1 MRGGRLQPEGSSG
14 AAPLGGS
21 GHPGAASG
29 IDGANGA
36 EGARRRPFF
45 RLENRRARQAEL
57 IASLNDVA
65 SAVSSTLS
73 VEDVLYTIVDRA
85 KRITNTE
92 KAILLL
98 TDEESHELDFETL
111 VVRGRMDQHQQEWW
125 EHQVIAS
132 APEAFANGTAMVE
145 NDQENDAWIV
155 YSPIRVQSRPIGL
168 LCAINSRSHKFSNEQ
183 VEFLSILS
191 AFAASAIE
199 NARLAEETRYVLL
212 ASERDRIAREMHDG
226 ISQSLFSIS
235 LGLELCKKLIA
246 RGESAAVLERLG
258 ELQLHLNESMA
269 ELRRFIYD
277 LRPMKLQE
285 LGVAGA
291 LDYWIREV
299 TAGRAVRGVLET
311 EGQRYPISPQIEAC
325 LYRVAKEAT
334 SNVVRHADARQ
345 FTVRLT
351 YLPDA
356 VAMSVVDDGRGFDT
370 ERVVDSGLPGSGM
383 GLRSIRERVRRENGQ
398 LTVDSTPG
406 AGTTIEVR
414 LPVGDES

>member
-1 MRGGRLQPEGSSG
+1 MRGGRLQPDGSFSG
-14 AAPLGGS
+14 APLGG
-21 GHPGAASG
+21 AAGGNAGGGS
-29 IDGANGA
+29 AS
-36 EGARRRPFF
+36 EGAHAGRRSLF
-45 RLENRRARQAEL
+45 RFESHRVRQAEL

-98 TDEESHELDFETL
+98 TEEQSDQLDFETL
-111 VVRGRMDQHQQEWW
+111 VVRGRLEQHPQEWW
-125 EHQVIAS
+125 ENQVVAT
-132 APEAFANGTAMVE
+132 APEAFANGTAMLE
-145 NDQENDAWIV
+145 TDQQTDAWIV

-183 VEFLSILS
+183 VEFLAILS

-199 NARLAEETRYVLL
+199 NARLAEESRYVLL

-235 LGLELCKKLIA
+235 LGLELCKKLLARDERIA
-246 RGESAAVLERLG
+246 VMERLA
-258 ELQLHLNESMA
+258 ELQVHLNDSMA

-277 LRPMKLQE
+277 LRPMKLAE

-291 LDYWIREV
+291 IDYWVREV
-299 TAGRAVRGVLET
+299 TAGRTVRGELEI
-311 EGQRYPISPQIEAC
+311 EGRPYSLTPGAEAC

-334 SNVVRHADARQ
+334 SNVVRHANARQ
-345 FTVRLT
+345 FTVRLS
-351 YLPDA
+351 YLPEYL
-356 VAMSVVDDGRGFDT
+356 VMSISDDGQGFDA
-370 ERVVDSGLPGSGM
+370 EQVIDADLPGSGM
-383 GLRSIRERVRRENGQ
+383 GLRSIRERVKRENGQ
-398 LTVDSTPG
+398 LSVVSSQG
-406 AGTTIEVR
+406 VGTTIEVR
-414 LPVGDES
+414 LPVGDQS

>member
-1 MRGGRLQPEGSSG
+1 VPPSGPGSANVSGTSAGQTSRRLPFLRFESRRG
-14 AAPLGGS
+14 
-21 GHPGAASG
+21 
-29 IDGANGA
+29 
-36 EGARRRPFF
+36 
-45 RLENRRARQAEL
+45 RQAEL

-98 TDEESHELDFETL
+98 TQDESQRLDFDTL
-111 VVRGRMDQHQQEWW
+111 VVRGRLDQHPQEWW
-125 EHQVIAS
+125 EEHVIAS
-132 APEAFANGTAMVE
+132 APEAFANGMAMVE
-145 NDQENDAWIV
+145 ADQPNDAWIV

-168 LCAINSRSHKFSNEQ
+168 LCAINSRSHRFSNEQ
-183 VEFLSILS
+183 VEFLAILS

-246 RGESAAVLERLG
+246 RGEDAAVLSRLN
-258 ELQLHLNESMA
+258 ELQVHLNDSMA

-299 TAGRAVRGVLET
+299 TAGRTVRGSLDI
-311 EGQRYPISPQIEAC
+311 EGTPYPISPETEAC

-334 SNVVRHADARQ
+334 SNVVRHAGARQ
-345 FTVRLT
+345 FHVRLV
-351 YLPDA
+351 YLPGSLEL
-356 VAMSVVDDGRGFDT
+356 SVSDDGKGFDA
-370 ERVVDSGLPGSGM
+370 EAVVDSGLPGSGM
-383 GLRSIRERVRRENGQ
+383 GLRSIRERVKREGGQ
-398 LTVDSTPG
+398 LSVSSSAE